1 MIIEHGDVQLEIMQS
16 CCRACVELND
26 ASTLMELAQRVE
38 AVSADDPC
46 VYRLIAAH
54 HLNHGRSLKAAG
66 YLARSL
72 KRDPEDLPTLQALS
86 ECFEQAGE
94 LEAVEATRARIEAI
108 QQQDAALEA
117 TTDSMPGAVNPPQD
131 TLGQNHEPNNGHGS
145 AVLNHSMR
153 PAVESSL
160 LDHTQLVEWIQ
171 AALVEEDFAW
181 LGHLGRVAVNH
192 ESIALEV
199 LQACCRGCLE
209 MEDLETLLRLADKV
223 ERLSDDDPMVC
234 RFVASYY
241 LKRDQYNHAAPYLA
255 RSLKQ
260 DQAHIPTLQ
269 VLADCFEQ
277 AGEMEARDHTRE
289 RIQALEQEL
298 NQQSNGNLPTELG
311 IESAIPSQAQCD
323 DPITQSEGD
332 AEPLV
337 SAIVST
343 YASERFIKGCLD
355 DLLAQSLGDQLEII
369 VIDSGSPENEG
380 AIVKDYQSRHP
391 NIRYLRTEARETV
404 YQAWNRGVAAA
415 RGRYVVNANTDD
427 GHRQDCFEVLMKAL
441 DARPDASLAYGD
453 IVYSSVA
460 NDRFPS
466 NHITR
471 QIHYPDYHPGLAF
484 VVCYSGC
491 TQFWRREDLVGVGGF
506 DPEFKAAGDF
516 EALLRAASLGLKA
529 VHVPEE
535 LSLHYYNH
543 EGITF
548 GSDTSQ
554 VSLKEADQARNHYI
568 HHIQIGR
575 LYGENQLDSA
585 RKSALWSDLA
595 HFFYHYRAPWHQD
608 ASQTRAGNL
617 SFIAH
622 CLKKALEEDSS
633 NQQAASNL
641 IWLQKQ
647 GLSELKP
654 EPYLLSLGQAWS
666 QDSVQQLENQCDSW
680 KACAC
685 DFAGQAPS
693 SVALSTSGDESQSTA
708 ASQDRNHSQA
718 MLTGLTPEECLVK
731 ADKEFAATRYEQSWE
746 YAQQAILGRPFNP
759 EAVYLMGKIALL
771 AGDQPKVES
780 CVEALEQMTPKWELK
795 QLLED
800 ELSAMQAGPL
810 LLTLSPI
817 RCFGSRDRLSV
828 CMIAKNEASFIG
840 QAIDSVCDIA
850 HEIIVVDTGSTDETV
865 EIARSK
871 GAKVVE
877 TVWEDD
883 FSQARNIYLKHA
895 TGDWILVLDADEC
908 LAAEDL
914 PLLKED
920 LRKPNAL
927 CLRLPI
933 YNHGANEYGRGFVPR
948 LFRNAP
954 WITYQGAIH
963 EQIHAHIVAL
973 NQQWDTETTLG
984 STPIHHY
991 GYQDHVIKA
1000 KGKRERNLMMLQKAI
1015 ETREGDPNIEYNYAL
1030 ELRNAGKMDESLLH
1044 FRKAF
1049 ELIRDLPESHQVQ
1062 EFNLAVVQQLATV
1075 LFSMK
1080 DYQGVLQLTE
1090 EAFVKQL
1097 GMFASLSLL
1106 VSMASQAMGDHE
1118 NTLIYAEQC
1127 IALRDQPVMIPGIL
1141 DVQTGLPHILIA
1153 RALIN
1158 LERFEESEAAYAAAL
1173 ERCPDR
1179 LDYLLESCHALQKRQ
1194 ETLKSLD
1201 LLSNQ
1206 VERFGQ
1212 MRDFWMAGF
1221 GFALEDAHL
1230 WPFAFDW
1237 GTEALKYFKDQRDIC
1252 YAYLMAA
1259 MLNGHWNKAAAF
1271 HAEFTPHP
1279 TNAQEN
1285 AVEIML
1291 LLSQGKQPALH
1302 PGVAE
1307 KQCSEAFMQ
1316 FYRRLLTGNNGN
1328 AIRTINDHLE
1338 GMEACLPSASGLIRQ
1353 ALKTTQTHAVG

>member
-1 MIIEHGDVQLEIMQS
+1 
-16 CCRACVELND
+16 
-26 ASTLMELAQRVE
+26 
-38 AVSADDPC
+38 
-46 VYRLIAAH
+46 
-54 HLNHGRSLKAAG
+54 
-66 YLARSL
+66 
-72 KRDPEDLPTLQALS
+72 
-86 ECFEQAGE
+86 
-94 LEAVEATRARIEAI
+94 
-108 QQQDAALEA
+108 
-117 TTDSMPGAVNPPQD
+117 
-131 TLGQNHEPNNGHGS
+131 
-145 AVLNHSMR
+145 
-153 PAVESSL
+153 
-160 LDHTQLVEWIQ
+160 
-171 AALVEEDFAW
+171 
-181 LGHLGRVAVNH
+181 
-192 ESIALEV
+192 
-199 LQACCRGCLE
+199 
-209 MEDLETLLRLADKV
+209 
-223 ERLSDDDPMVC
+223 
-234 RFVASYY
+234 
-241 LKRDQYNHAAPYLA
+241 
-255 RSLKQ
+255 
-260 DQAHIPTLQ
+260 
-269 VLADCFEQ
+269 
-277 AGEMEARDHTRE
+277 
-289 RIQALEQEL
+289 
-298 NQQSNGNLPTELG
+298 
-311 IESAIPSQAQCD
+311 AQCD

-337 SAIVST
+337 SAISLDHDV
-343 YASERFIKGCLD
+343 ASK
-355 DLLAQSLGDQLEII
+355 QTHYS
-369 VIDSGSPENEG
+369 
-380 AIVKDYQSRHP
+380 
-391 NIRYLRTEARETV
+391 
-404 YQAWNRGVAAA
+404 
-415 RGRYVVNANTDD
+415 NA
-427 GHRQDCFEVLMKAL
+427 
-441 DARPDASLAYGD
+441 S
-453 IVYSSVA
+453 
-460 NDRFPS
+460 
-466 NHITR
+466 
-471 QIHYPDYHPGLAF
+471 
-484 VVCYSGC
+484 
-491 TQFWRREDLVGVGGF
+491 
-506 DPEFKAAGDF
+506 
-516 EALLRAASLGLKA
+516 
-529 VHVPEE
+529 
-535 LSLHYYNH
+535 
-543 EGITF
+543 
-548 GSDTSQ
+548 
-554 VSLKEADQARNHYI
+554 
-568 HHIQIGR
+568 
-575 LYGENQLDSA
+575 
-585 RKSALWSDLA
+585 
-595 HFFYHYRAPWHQD
+595 
-608 ASQTRAGNL
+608 
-617 SFIAH
+617 
-622 CLKKALEEDSS
+622 
-633 NQQAASNL
+633 
-641 IWLQKQ
+641 
-647 GLSELKP
+647 
-654 EPYLLSLGQAWS
+654 
-666 QDSVQQLENQCDSW
+666 
-680 KACAC
+680 
-685 DFAGQAPS
+685 
-693 SVALSTSGDESQSTA
+693 DESQSTA

-731 ADKEFAATRYEQSWE
+731 ADKEFAATRYDQSWE

-817 RCFGSRDRLSV
+817 RCFGSGDRLSV

-840 QAIDSVCDIA
+840 QAIDSVQDIA

-871 GAKVVE
+871 GAKVIE

-920 LRKPNAL
+920 LRKPNAI

-984 STPIHHY
+984 STPIQHY

-1194 ETLKSLD
+1194 ETLKALD

-1212 MRDFWMAGF
+1212 VRDFWMAGF

-1291 LLSQGKQPALH
+1291 LLSQGKQPTLH
-1302 PGVAE
+1302 PSVAE